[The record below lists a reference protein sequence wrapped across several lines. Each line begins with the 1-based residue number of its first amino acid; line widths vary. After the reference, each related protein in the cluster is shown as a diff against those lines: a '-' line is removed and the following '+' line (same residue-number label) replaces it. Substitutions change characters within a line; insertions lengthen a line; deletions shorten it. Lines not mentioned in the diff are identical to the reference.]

1 MTGERVL
8 RRLAA
13 ILAADVVGY
22 SRLMGRDENGT
33 LTRLKA
39 HRTERLE
46 PTLARHG
53 GRLVKLTG
61 DGALVE
67 FPSAVDALN
76 AAIAFQ
82 QAVTEANRDQPE
94 DIRMVFRIGLHLGD
108 LIVEGEDLYGDG
120 VNIAA
125 RLEAEAQAGGI
136 VISSN
141 VHDAVVGKLDATFDD
156 LGALALKN
164 IERPVRAFRV
174 RGERAAATSPPVA
187 GSFAADVPLALPD
200 KPSIAILPFQNM
212 SGDPEQEYFADGVAE
227 DIITGLCRNRELFVI
242 ARNSSFAYKGKSPDI
257 REVGRELGVRYV
269 LEGSVR
275 RAGNRVR
282 ITGQLVEAA
291 SGAHLWAD
299 RFEGSL
305 EDIFSLQ
312 DQITSSV
319 IGGLTPSLN
328 SAEIERVSRKTGNL
342 QAYDCYLRSLAAI
355 YRYSADA
362 SEEALAY
369 ARKAVA
375 LDPDFALGHL
385 AIINALLNR
394 WSFRWTTDQ
403 AADALEAE
411 RAVRRAL
418 DLDRRDARILAFGG
432 QATIII
438 LGRIDEGAGL
448 LDEAVTCDPNS
459 AFGWRFHANAQIVRN
474 LPEKAI
480 DDVERVLRLSPLDPG
495 KWYTLTLMARAHTLC
510 GRYED
515 ARRFAAAALRDRPNF
530 PHALIEQIVASALA
544 GRLDES
550 RETLATFRKIQS
562 EDRVSSYRPVHLPAA
577 AVAKYQE
584 ALRIAGL
591 PD

>member
-227 DIITGLCRNRELFVI
+227 EIITGLCRNRELFVI

-385 AIINALLNR
+385 AIIDALLIR

-459 AFGWRFHANAQIVRN
+459 AVGWRFHANAQIVRN

-550 RETLATFRKIQS
+550 RETLATFRKIQP